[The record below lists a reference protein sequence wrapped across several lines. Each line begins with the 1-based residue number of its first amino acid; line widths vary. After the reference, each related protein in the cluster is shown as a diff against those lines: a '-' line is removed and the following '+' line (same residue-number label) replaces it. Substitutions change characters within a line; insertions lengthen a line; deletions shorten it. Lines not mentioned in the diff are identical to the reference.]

1 MGLTTKQFEGFIRLI
16 LAQIERALQESPENE
31 ALKNLVDIL
40 QSMLEDEN

>member
-31 ALKNLVDIL
+31 ALKNLADIL
-40 QSMLEDEN
+40 QNMLEDEN